1 MSLLSSSCG
10 KGTGNTP
17 INFLYVHMSI
27 LPMGSPQCGWRRP
40 CGGGSAVGACP
51 PYSLTPGDLEWS
63 PDIKCRNSYSYN
75 SVSFTHARA
84 LTFLLGLPV

>member
-10 KGTGNTP
+10 KGTGSTP

-27 LPMGSPQCGWRRP
+27 LPMGSPQYGWRRP

-63 PDIKCRNSYSYN
+63 PDKHTHTRMDTDIDTDTCKC
-75 SVSFTHARA
+75 T
-84 LTFLLGLPV
+84 